1 MKTYMKR
8 LVSLLSVIFL
18 FFNTTYLIAAENIP
32 KIDAKN
38 AIAIELNSGNILY
51 NKSGY
56 AKVYPA
62 STTKI
67 LTAILTI
74 ENCDLDKVVTCSS
87 SALNKVPL
95 YSSTMSLK
103 IGENI
108 SVKNLL
114 YGMLLHSGND
124 AANVLA
130 EIVSGSLDEFIVLM
144 NKKLQEIGCIN
155 THFTNA
161 HGFHDENHYTTPYD
175 MVNLMKYAMKN
186 ETFRDIICT
195 KYIEIPAT
203 NKNKIRKYSTT
214 NKLLLKDQEKYEMY
228 YEYCLGGKT
237 GFTDEAQGTFV
248 GYGKKENLELLVAV
262 FNSRMDTNKEYRF
275 IDSKNILDYCFNN
288 TKSLTIKKAAD
299 GFIYKNKSNENITYT
314 LNMTEDISTYCIGIP
329 EYSSNYEIILN
340 EGQKINKKS
349 IKEKSIV
356 GTIKFNCTSENFKFS
371 NTYPL
376 ICTKID
382 INYKPY
388 IINSIIILLFIVILF
403 YLLIIRKGLKNNKK
417 KHIKMKNKNSRKIE
431 RWM

>member
-1 MKTYMKR
+1 MKTRIKK
-8 LVSLLSVIFL
+8 LTLLFTAIFL
-18 FFNTTYLIAAENIP
+18 LFNMTYIIGTENLP
-32 KIDAKN
+32 EIDAKN

-51 NKSGY
+51 NKGAY

-74 ENCDLDKVVTCSS
+74 ENADLDKIITCSS

-124 AANVLA
+124 ASNVLA
-130 EIVSGSLDEFIVLM
+130 EVVSGNLDDFIELM
-144 NKKLQEIGCIN
+144 NKKLQEIGCTN
-155 THFTNA
+155 TNFTNA
-161 HGFHDENHYTTPYD
+161 HGFHDDNHYTTPYD
-175 MVNLMKYAMKN
+175 MVTIMKYAMKN
-186 ETFRDIICT
+186 DTFRDIICT
-195 KYIEIPAT
+195 KYIEIPET
-203 NKNKIRKYSTT
+203 NKNKIRKYSNT
-214 NKLLLKDQEKYEMY
+214 NKLMLEDQEKYGMY

-248 GYGKKENLELLVAV
+248 GYAKKDNLELLVAV
-262 FNSRMDTNKEYRF
+262 FNAKMSTNKEYRF

-288 TKSLTIKKAAD
+288 TKLLKLQKVED

-314 LNMTEDISTYCIGIP
+314 LNLTEDISTYCIGNP
-329 EYSSNYEIILN
+329 EYSINYEITLN

-349 IKEKSIV
+349 IKEKTIV
-356 GTIKFNCTSENFKFS
+356 GTIKFDGTSENFTFS

-388 IINSIIILLFIVILF
+388 IINAILIIFAIIILFSI
-403 YLLIIRKGLKNNKK
+403 LIITN
-417 KHIKMKNKNSRKIE
+417 KMKNKNSKKIQ
-431 RWM
+431 RWS